1 MQQRPEIISA
11 LIYSPRYY
19 IRSATG
25 GPTGSHLLGFS
36 RNALK
41 AMTKHLA
48 LIHERDHSHLLGLD
62 TFLDRCRSHG
72 LVRLHKMSIAYQ
84 RVHPLVKRR

>member
-1 MQQRPEIISA
+1 MQQRPEIVSA
-11 LIYSPRYY
+11 IIFSTRYY

-25 GPTGSHLLGFS
+25 CPTGSHLVGFS

-41 AMTKHLA
+41 AMTKHFA
-48 LIHERDHSHLLGLD
+48 MIHERDHSHLLGLD

-72 LVRLHKMSIAYQ
+72 LVRLHKKSIAYQ

>member
-1 MQQRPEIISA
+1 MTA

-48 LIHERDHSHLLGLD
+48 LIHERDHSLL
-62 TFLDRCRSHG
+62 
-72 LVRLHKMSIAYQ
+72 RLC
-84 RVHPLVKRR
+84 